1 MEIRHLRCFL
11 AVAEEL
17 HFARAAERLHIEQSP
32 LSRTIK
38 ELEESLG
45 EQLFIRTSRSTR
57 LTRAGK
63 LFLEHVPRIFTA
75 LQQARD
81 SVNAATNGFHGQ
93 LRIAL
98 SDGITPSR
106 LPSLLALCRQEEP
119 EVEIRLFEV
128 PLSQQIKGLHDDL
141 YDVGFAQSDEVGE
154 GITAEAVWSDALMV
168 AVPARHPLLKHR
180 RIPLEEVLRYP
191 LVLCDPHVCEGHA
204 RQVERVLRRIDMEP
218 LIAERV
224 ASCDLMMALVSA
236 GFALGLAGAPHIAGS
251 REPGIVARPLA
262 GRSPMLTTYVLH
274 REGGSSD
281 VLSRFIERVQ
291 AIESPDG
298 IRATPPLNPIPKRK
312 SSHDHE
318 ADRPIPVGRRAV
330 RLRPVRNTETGS
342 QCTDRGRAGRRSCAP
357 EGAAPPMQDR
367 ASDDGRC
374 AVQPRGRS
382 NEQALLR
389 RRQGALH
396 AIGNAAEALTVGGL
410 PHILIFFL
418 DTPQRAQACGVFT
431 DFVPA

>member
-1 MEIRHLRCFL
+1 MELRHLRCFL

-38 ELEESLG
+38 ELEEDLG
-45 EQLFIRTSRSTR
+45 EQLFVRTSRSTR

-81 SVNAATNGFHGQ
+81 SVKAATNGFHGQ

-106 LPSLLALCRQEEP
+106 LPALLALCRQEEP

-141 YDVGFAQSDEVGE
+141 YDVGFSQSDGMGE

-168 AVPARHPLLKHR
+168 AVPARHPLLKYK
-180 RIPLEEVLRYP
+180 RIPLEEVLRHP
-191 LVLCDPHVCEGHA
+191 LVLGDPLVCEGHA
-204 RQVERVLRRIDMEP
+204 RQVERVLRRLDMEP

-224 ASCDLMMALVSA
+224 ASFDLMMALVSA
-236 GFALGLAGAPHIAGS
+236 GFALGLAGAPHIAAS
-251 REPGIVARPLA
+251 REPGVVARPLA
-262 GRSPMLTTYVLH
+262 GRSPLLTTYLL
-274 REGGSSD
+274 RPEGKSSG

-291 AIESPDG
+291 AIEAPDG
-298 IRATPPLNPIPKRK
+298 GRPTPPLEP
-312 SSHDHE
+312 
-318 ADRPIPVGRRAV
+318 
-330 RLRPVRNTETGS
+330 
-342 QCTDRGRAGRRSCAP
+342 
-357 EGAAPPMQDR
+357 
-367 ASDDGRC
+367 
-374 AVQPRGRS
+374 
-382 NEQALLR
+382 
-389 RRQGALH
+389 
-396 AIGNAAEALTVGGL
+396 
-410 PHILIFFL
+410 
-418 DTPQRAQACGVFT
+418 DTQKEVE
-431 DFVPA
+431 